1 MPAPVQQRTIYPGT
15 LRRVGIALYGE
26 RWKLALARDLGISE
40 RMIRFMLAGQRGI
53 RQDYA
58 ERLVDIIRDRQ
69 TDLDNTVRELLGQSI
84 EHV

>member
-40 RMIRFMLAGQRGI
+40 RMILFMLAGERGI
-53 RQDYA
+53 RADYA
-58 ERLVDIIRDRQ
+58 ERLVDIIRARRA
-69 TDLDNTVRELLGQSI
+69 DLDNAVRDLMRQPI